1 MCFLFCPP
9 KKLGKNWTLHS
20 HPPRCRKRRAAVW
33 CTAGKAPAAP
43 FGSPRWFSLRRGQ
56 TPMILLILLGDV
68 GFFQKKK
75 RIKNGGMLWIW
86 WGVGCVGFLWEIP
99 APRIRKNQKKT
110 DLSSIPPT
118 VLEIKAMGNNSPV
131 KGALHMGCFVRR
143 WPQHGSVLV
152 EVCPRFVGLFLPRTL
167 TPRNLINDPSWRA
180 VFFPSDSLTSTL
192 NLCCGGQFPWC
203 FTLDFFDSSLVE
215 IGAFQHIS
223 LPFNVIIMRSILYH
237 RIDLWNRG
245 LCEFVNRFWYH
256 FSKKSGSLELVEEK
270 VWATMILHNGGRVQ
284 TLLTCM
290 V

>member
-1 MCFLFCPP
+1 M
-9 KKLGKNWTLHS
+9 S
-20 HPPRCRKRRAAVW
+20 V
-33 CTAGKAPAAP
+33 
-43 FGSPRWFSLRRGQ
+43 
-56 TPMILLILLGDV
+56 
-68 GFFQKKK
+68 FFKKKK

-192 NLCCGGQFPWC
+192 NLCCGEPV
-203 FTLDFFDSSLVE
+203 SLVFYLGFFWF
-215 IGAFQHIS
+215 ILGGNWCISAIS
-223 LPFNVIIMRSILYH
+223 LPFNVIIMWSI
-237 RIDLWNRG
+237 
-245 LCEFVNRFWYH
+245 
-256 FSKKSGSLELVEEK
+256 
-270 VWATMILHNGGRVQ
+270 
-284 TLLTCM
+284 
-290 V
+290 

>member
-9 KKLGKNWTLHS
+9 KNLGKNWTLHS

-118 VLEIKAMGNNSPV
+118 VLEIKAM
-131 KGALHMGCFVRR
+131 
-143 WPQHGSVLV
+143 
-152 EVCPRFVGLFLPRTL
+152 L

-270 VWATMILHNGGRVQ
+270 VWTTMILHNGGRVQ

>member
-1 MCFLFCPP
+1 MFCSKVTPTRVGLGGGLSTFCWAVSAPNPYP
-9 KKLGKNWTLHS
+9 KKFDKWSKLK
-20 HPPRCRKRRAAVW
+20 
-33 CTAGKAPAAP
+33 
-43 FGSPRWFSLRRGQ
+43 
-56 TPMILLILLGDV
+56 
-68 GFFQKKK
+68 
-75 RIKNGGMLWIW
+75 GG
-86 WGVGCVGFLWEIP
+86 
-99 APRIRKNQKKT
+99 
-110 DLSSIPPT
+110 
-118 VLEIKAMGNNSPV
+118 
-131 KGALHMGCFVRR
+131 
-143 WPQHGSVLV
+143 
-152 EVCPRFVGLFLPRTL
+152 
-167 TPRNLINDPSWRA
+167 
-180 VFFPSDSLTSTL
+180 FFPSDSLTSTL

-270 VWATMILHNGGRVQ
+270 VWTTMILHNGGRVQ